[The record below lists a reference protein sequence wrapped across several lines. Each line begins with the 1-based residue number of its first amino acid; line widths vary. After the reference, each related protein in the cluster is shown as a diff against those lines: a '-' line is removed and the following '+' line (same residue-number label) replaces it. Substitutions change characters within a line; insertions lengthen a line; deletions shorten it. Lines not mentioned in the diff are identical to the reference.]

1 MSAATLLAPVDH
13 PDRRDG
19 VAASTTVQGR
29 RRSTGRRPGRPSDEH
44 GYALFLG
51 GLDVET
57 TARPYG
63 CDPYVRGRRSVSAV
77 PNEAPGVTGDAATER
92 ASPEALMRAIHEQ
105 YRGPLL
111 RFLTRLLLGR
121 QELAEDLVQET
132 FLRTWRNLETL
143 AEDPRRIA
151 PWLYTV
157 ARHVAI
163 DAMRARQARPPEV
176 AIPDL
181 NRLASAE
188 DEMDRVVS
196 THTVR
201 LALQQIKPEHREVL
215 VEMYYKGSSVAEA
228 AQRLGIPE
236 GTVKSRTYYAVR
248 ALHAAIGP
256 TESS

>member
-1 MSAATLLAPVDH
+1 M
-13 PDRRDG
+13 
-19 VAASTTVQGR
+19 
-29 RRSTGRRPGRPSDEH
+29 
-44 GYALFLG
+44 
-51 GLDVET
+51 
-57 TARPYG
+57 
-63 CDPYVRGRRSVSAV
+63 
-77 PNEAPGVTGDAATER
+77 PNEALEPRAAADAVPEW
-92 ASPEALMRAIHEQ
+92 ASPEALMRWIHEQ
-105 YRGPLL
+105 YRTPLL

-132 FLRTWRNLETL
+132 FLRTWRNVETL
-143 AEDPRRIA
+143 AADPRRIA

-163 DAMRARQARPPEV
+163 DALRARQARPSEV

-181 NRLASAE
+181 NRLSSAE

-196 THTVR
+196 VHTVR
-201 LALQQIKPEHREVL
+201 LAMQQITPEHRAVL
-215 VEMYYKGSSVAEA
+215 VEMYYKGASVAEA
-228 AQRLGIPE
+228 AARLGIPE